1 MLNHGL
7 SRRYVPRNDVFQRPP
22 RSKKCHAAAD
32 HQCCELWYDLASAR
46 LNEFRLMCSIKLCS
60 RCQLRLDL
68 CLCSRAPALSLR
80 SQKLKLIL
88 VTHPDEPRKPS
99 NTGRLLEAALS
110 QCDLWLWQRV
120 EFESQWQQF
129 LSTQSR
135 TPVLLFPDDEL
146 VDGTRAD
153 DPHMASA
160 QVNHSTSAVLDKT
173 PAPDIDSCVYIL
185 LDATWQQAKKI
196 LRKAPSL
203 QACQRLS
210 LSSLKQSRYSLRK
223 NQQPGSFSSV
233 ESGVSLL
240 RELGLEDDAVAIEAY
255 FDRFLLHSEAN
266 RSGYALD
273 DNS

>member
-1 MLNHGL
+1 M
-7 SRRYVPRNDVFQRPP
+7 
-22 RSKKCHAAAD
+22 
-32 HQCCELWYDLASAR
+32 W
-46 LNEFRLMCSIKLCS
+46 
-60 RCQLRLDL
+60 
-68 CLCSRAPALSLR
+68 LSLR
-80 SQKLKLIL
+80 VNLIFPPL
-88 VTHPDEPRKPS
+88 SLLSSLLSFLPLFSLLLPS
-99 NTGRLLEAALS
+99 
-110 QCDLWLWQRV
+110 
-120 EFESQWQQF
+120 
-129 LSTQSR
+129 
-135 TPVLLFPDDEL
+135 LFKNSL
-146 VDGTRAD
+146 RCL
-153 DPHMASA
+153 H
-160 QVNHSTSAVLDKT
+160 KT

-185 LDATWQQAKKI
+185 LDATWQQAKKM

-273 DNS
+273 ENS